1 MYKHIGIS
9 QGSESTATV
18 SDSNETTA
26 ATPPSILPL
35 QQIIGSAATPSVA
48 AAQASPAISI
58 ALVVPQG
65 REQVQTTVSQPTTVS
80 VSTVSPSQSQ
90 IDR

>member
-1 MYKHIGIS
+1 M
-9 QGSESTATV
+9 
-18 SDSNETTA
+18 
-26 ATPPSILPL
+26 
-35 QQIIGSAATPSVA
+35 GSAAAPSVN

>member
-1 MYKHIGIS
+1 M
-9 QGSESTATV
+9 
-18 SDSNETTA
+18 
-26 ATPPSILPL
+26 
-35 QQIIGSAATPSVA
+35 GSAAAQSVN
-48 AAQASPAISI
+48 AAQTNTAISI

>member
-1 MYKHIGIS
+1 M
-9 QGSESTATV
+9 GSS
-18 SDSNETTA
+18 
-26 ATPPSILPL
+26 
-35 QQIIGSAATPSVA
+35 ATPSVT
-48 AAQASPAISI
+48 AAQANPAISI